1 LIYLFNNKIIKEMRI
16 MASTPNKEEKV
27 SGSSAKAPKT
37 AENKPVKNSVKAPMV
52 KASEKKSTASAS
64 DVKSGDTIKVHY
76 TGSLDDGTVFDSS
89 EKHDQPL
96 QFVVGGGQIIKGFD
110 TAVIGMKI
118 GEEKKI
124 RLEPKEA
131 YGDVN
136 PMLIRKF
143 PKDKLPGDREM
154 KPGMMLLM
162 GLPNG
167 QQMPVKIT
175 EVGKTEVT
183 LDLNHPLAGKPLNF
197 ALKLVE
203 IC

>member
-1 LIYLFNNKIIKEMRI
+1 MVL
-16 MASTPNKEEKV
+16 TPKKDTTV
-27 SGSSAKAPKT
+27 SSSD
-37 AENKPVKNSVKAPMV
+37 V
-52 KASEKKSTASAS
+52 KASKTAGNMTAKSPVKTSGQKADKKSTNPASE
-64 DVKSGDTIKVHY
+64 VKSGDTIKIHY

-96 QFVVGGGQIIKGFD
+96 EFVVGGGQIIKGFD
-110 TAVIGMKI
+110 TAVIGMKV

-131 YGDVN
+131 YGDIN

-143 PKDKLPGDREM
+143 PKDKLPSDRDM

-175 EVGKTEVT
+175 EVETTEVT

-197 ALKLVE
+197 ALKLME
-203 IC
+203 IN

>member
-1 LIYLFNNKIIKEMRI
+1 MRK
-16 MASTPNKEEKV
+16 MASTQKKDTKV
-27 SGSSAKAPKT
+27 SGSNAKAPKA
-37 AENKPVKNSVKAPMV
+37 AENMAAKDPVNTSGQKAD
-52 KASEKKSTASAS
+52 KKSTKTASE
-64 DVKSGDTIKVHY
+64 VKSDDTIKVHY

-89 EKHDQPL
+89 EKHNQPL
-96 QFVVGGGQIIKGFD
+96 EFVVGGGQIIKGFD

-143 PKDKLPGDREM
+143 PKDKLPGDRDM

-175 EVGKTEVT
+175 EVETTEVT

-197 ALKLVE
+197 ALKLIE
-203 IC
+203 IN